1 MRAAVLHGP
10 GDLRVEDRPDPEVP
24 TGGLVVRMA
33 YTGVCGSDVRNR
45 THGSA
50 RLTGPQVP
58 GHETAG
64 VVTASDDP
72 LYPVGTRVAVCPGA
86 PCGTCAD
93 CRAGRANL
101 CADRVVLGYDF
112 PGGMAE
118 VFAVPRESLAAG
130 CVVPLPRG
138 LALRSAVLSEPLHTV
153 INGQDLAR
161 VTASDTV
168 LVLGLGTIGTLHAA
182 HALSLGAARVLAL
195 DPRPERVAAAASV
208 LGPEAVADLVPDDVA
223 GLRAR
228 AGDAGWSVVIV
239 AAGAGA
245 AVELAM
251 EVVARSGRVLA
262 FAGLPPGDA
271 TVRIDANRIHY
282 QQLEL
287 IGAFGGTPGTYAR
300 AVGWLAASELD
311 LAALVT
317 HEFTIDDAAAAYR
330 NVEDGNGLKTVL
342 RGPAA
347 E

>member
-1 MRAAVLHGP
+1 MRVVMLHGP
-10 GDLRVEDRPDPEVP
+10 GDLRVENHPAPVLP
-24 TGGLVVRMA
+24 AGGLVVRTA

-45 THGSA
+45 IHGSA

-58 GHETAG
+58 GHEMVG
-64 VVTASDDP
+64 VIAESDDARFP
-72 LYPVGTRVAVCPGA
+72 AGTDVAVCPGA

-101 CADRVVLGYDF
+101 CADRVVLGYDV

-118 VFAVPRESLAAG
+118 AFAVPRGSLSAG
-130 CVVPLPRG
+130 CVVPLPEG
-138 LALRSAVLSEPLHTV
+138 LALRPAVLSEPLHTV

-161 VTASDTV
+161 VAAGDTV

-208 LGPEAVADLVPDDVA
+208 LGTGTVAELAPDDVA
-223 GLRAR
+223 HLRAQ
-228 AGDAGWSVVIV
+228 AGAAGWSVVIV
-239 AAGAGA
+239 AAGAVA

-287 IGAFGGTPGTYAR
+287 IGAFGGTPATYAR
-300 AVGWLAASELD
+300 AVAWLAASELH
-311 LAALVT
+311 LGALVT
-317 HEFTIDDAAAAYR
+317 HEFAIDDARAAYR

-347 E
+347 D